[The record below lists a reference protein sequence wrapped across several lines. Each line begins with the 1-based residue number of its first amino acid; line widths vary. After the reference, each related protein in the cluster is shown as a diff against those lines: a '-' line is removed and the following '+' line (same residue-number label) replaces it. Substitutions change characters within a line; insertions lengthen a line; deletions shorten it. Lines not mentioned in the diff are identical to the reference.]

1 MATEIFEGNI
11 NKTITLLDE
20 LFVVYIKELCTRML
34 SACSSG
40 TTRHLNSTHV
50 PLPLELFKEG
60 DISSV
65 WPHFQSGVAIFCCI
79 YHYYGPVMVGSGVT
93 TIRIDPMRVVS
104 QPDNY
109 DDTRANLTYIF
120 ALLKALEIETLWT
133 TDEWLTYPDT
143 EFAILQLSYI
153 YEALRHRQ
161 CNLPPAHGTTA
172 GVLTGADGE
181 ALVVGLTWSDTRAAG
196 LDMHRHSKH
205 CTALLGASENS
216 IPMLPID
223 SGESDQKDPTKA
235 MLSSMP
241 PMGLLSS
248 AVRFQ
253 QKRIDVDVPV
263 TQKTTN
269 RPGWNSRTREDN
281 LRVTENPHDASF
293 VAVLQKRNQS
303 VENSV
308 ENINGERPRYAAAS
322 RSL

>member
-1 MATEIFEGNI
+1 M
-11 NKTITLLDE
+11 
-20 LFVVYIKELCTRML
+20 
-34 SACSSG
+34 
-40 TTRHLNSTHV
+40 
-50 PLPLELFKEG
+50 
-60 DISSV
+60 
-65 WPHFQSGVAIFCCI
+65 
-79 YHYYGPVMVGSGVT
+79 
-93 TIRIDPMRVVS
+93 
-104 QPDNY
+104 
-109 DDTRANLTYIF
+109 
-120 ALLKALEIETLWT
+120 
-133 TDEWLTYPDT
+133 
-143 EFAILQLSYI
+143 
-153 YEALRHRQ
+153 
-161 CNLPPAHGTTA
+161 
-172 GVLTGADGE
+172 
-181 ALVVGLTWSDTRAAG
+181 VGLTWSDTRAAG

-205 CTALLGASENS
+205 CTALLGAGENS

-263 TQKTTN
+263 TQRTTN

-281 LRVTENPHDASF
+281 LRVTENPRDASF

-322 RSL
+322 KKPLTKMKREQMLSRKHQERMRTMSIQSLDTDNLKASINQMILANERSVGGEVDEEREDPLTMVMRQLKVAMKRLEEEMLVTNREIDAMEEELEARYMLLEEEAEELDEEEYDRAMDFLDTESSNMETDKLRISELSESDLRV

>member
-1 MATEIFEGNI
+1 MRTHEGVGAIQREQGISSYNKKPLSRKAAIANIERALGVIFRSRQFNRSRIPMATEIFEGNI

-20 LFVVYIKELCTRML
+20 LFVVYIKEPLYKNALSML
-34 SACSSG
+34 TWYHKALKQYS
-40 TTRHLNSTHV
+40 R

-153 YEALRHRQ
+153 YEALRYRQ
-161 CNLPPAHGTTA
+161 CNLPTCSWNHRRCIDWCRWRGS
-172 GVLTGADGE
+172 GG
-181 ALVVGLTWSDTRAAG
+181 WS
-196 LDMHRHSKH
+196 H
-205 CTALLGASENS
+205 
-216 IPMLPID
+216 
-223 SGESDQKDPTKA
+223 
-235 MLSSMP
+235 
-241 PMGLLSS
+241 
-248 AVRFQ
+248 
-253 QKRIDVDVPV
+253 
-263 TQKTTN
+263 
-269 RPGWNSRTREDN
+269 
-281 LRVTENPHDASF
+281 
-293 VAVLQKRNQS
+293 
-303 VENSV
+303 VE
-308 ENINGERPRYAAAS
+308 
-322 RSL
+322 